1 MTKDYQEIEE
11 IVEEALNA
19 IAEAVYTDAISL
31 GKAYDLEK
39 AIWVNTLLTYGN
51 ARELQVVEIIEKRRP
66 SEVQTVMGDLHHN
79 CAYWEGYND
88 SLTDLIK
95 EIKKEIKKDV

>member
-1 MTKDYQEIEE
+1 MNDMINDMMEDHDLL
-11 IVEEALNA
+11 V
-19 IAEAVYTDAISL
+19 AEADSETL
-31 GKAYDLEK
+31 RE
-39 AIWVNTLLTYGN
+39 WV
-51 ARELQVVEIIEKRRP
+51 REWFRQALYITRSETVEAVVEKIEKRRP

-95 EIKKEIKKDV
+95 EIKKDV